1 MSKSIHLFIDTKSGL
16 ETLAQ
21 EVSGLLRI
29 NLHQCADAYE
39 TWYEYDNATTV
50 LTLGTHDFENDQGM
64 NFEAYRYDIELRA
77 LNLGEPEERE
87 QRLADLVKFVYQK
100 LKATQRYP
108 LLLVDDLQVKL
119 AEFSPQPTEALTTP
133 T

>member
-1 MSKSIHLFIDTKSGL
+1 MARSVHLFIDANISL
-16 ETLAQ
+16 EALAR
-21 EVSGLLRI
+21 EISTLLRI
-29 NLHQCADAYE
+29 DLERRTDAYE
-39 TWYEYDNATTV
+39 TWYEYADATTM
-50 LTLGTHDFENDQGM
+50 LTLGTHDFENDQDL
-64 NFEAYRYDIELRA
+64 NFAAYRHDIELRA

-100 LKATQRYP
+100 LKATQKYP

-119 AEFSPQPTEALTTP
+119 AEFSPQPDVVMTTP